1 MPYKNIK
8 PYFICVSP
16 AIIVALAA
24 AVAVIVVVVAVAAVE
39 AVNRVFTALLVW
51 WLGEETRNGLAKFD
65 NSHCAVLGDNA

>member
-16 AIIVALAA
+16 TIIVALAA
-24 AVAVIVVVVAVAAVE
+24 AAVVAVAAVE

-51 WLGEETRNGLAKFD
+51 WLGEKTRKRLAKFD
-65 NSHCAVLGDNA
+65 NSHCAVVGDNA